1 MQIIATLT
9 EKDINP
15 DVIPT
20 LESNYIS
27 PRKSVR
33 VVIFD
38 EDGQVAL
45 GYVTEEN
52 GNKRYSM
59 IGGGMDGDESVED
72 AVIRESLEE
81 AGCRIKNIKEIGI
94 IEERGIGSDTR
105 GRFIQTN
112 YCFLAEV
119 DGKKTEPD
127 FTEEDIKDGLGLIW
141 LPLDTA
147 ILNLKEQIDTFIT
160 RKTLMLLE
168 ESKKIKLDQS

>member
-1 MQIIATLT
+1 MKVISVLT

-15 DVIPT
+15 NITPT
-20 LESNYIS
+20 KESDYIS

-38 EDGQVAL
+38 TNSCVAL
-45 GYVTEEN
+45 GYVNEEN

-59 IGGGMDGDESVED
+59 IGGGMDGDETIED

-112 YCFLAEV
+112 YCFIADV
-119 DGKKTEPD
+119 DGEKLEPK
-127 FTEEDIKDGLGLIW
+127 FTEDDIKDGLGLIW
-141 LPLDTA
+141 LPLETA
-147 ILNLKEQIDTFIT
+147 ILNLKQQADTFIT
-160 RKTLMLLE
+160 RKTLILLE
-168 ESKKIKLDQS
+168 EAKKMKQV